1 MSPAE
6 VMTPSLKVM
15 QARKKEKKNEVFV
28 AKRCEDLEGL
38 DKKKKRKR
46 PKSIAVDTEK
56 KMTKTYCR
64 MTKEM
69 VFVEG

>member
-38 DKKKKRKR
+38 DKKKGKR
-46 PKSIAVDTEK
+46 PMSIAVDTEK
-56 KMTKTYCR
+56 KND
-64 MTKEM
+64 
-69 VFVEG
+69 